1 MGKHRCHQGE
11 RNTQTGEQGNGC
23 IATVSGDAPQLFA
36 LLIVKTSATKAMTPF
51 APHTGANGAIRF
63 VPTIVVAT

>member
-23 IATVSGDAPQLFA
+23 IATVSGDAPQLFTHLTA
-36 LLIVKTSATKAMTPF
+36 KATRDKGSGSIHSHA
-51 APHTGANGAIRF
+51 GANGAIRF